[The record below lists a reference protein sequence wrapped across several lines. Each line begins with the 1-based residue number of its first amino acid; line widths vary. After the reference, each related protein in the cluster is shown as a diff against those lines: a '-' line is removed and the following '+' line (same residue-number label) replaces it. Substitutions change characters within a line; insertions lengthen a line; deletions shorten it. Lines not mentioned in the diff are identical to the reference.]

1 MSYKK
6 QMINESE
13 DADEYNEIV
22 EKESSSSD
30 DENDLDSELS
40 QEDHENN
47 MPEDGQETP
56 LLQTENEIIEP
67 HLGENKLDKINEII
81 QESTE
86 KTNLISLEI
95 VLLE

>member
-30 DENDLDSELS
+30 DKNDLDLELIW
-40 QEDHENN
+40 
-47 MPEDGQETP
+47 G
-56 LLQTENEIIEP
+56 
-67 HLGENKLDKINEII
+67 
-81 QESTE
+81 
-86 KTNLISLEI
+86 
-95 VLLE
+95 